1 MTERAP
7 EAQLSKVSEASIR
20 ERTGRGWDEWFGL
33 LDAGGA
39 TGHTHTE
46 ITRWL
51 ATEHKVDSWSRQA
64 ITVGYEQE
72 RGLRAPGQSADGS
85 FSASASKTVHVPVDR
100 LYEAFADAA
109 LRARWLSGDLEVAT
123 TVPAKTFRAAWED
136 GSTRTVA
143 GFTAKGADKAQVA
156 LLHEWLCSRVTA
168 PVVREFGHRPNPTQV
183 DVREFSAPPATA
195 PLHHR
200 PCACE
205 PVRC

>member
-7 EAQLSKVSEASIR
+7 EAQLSKVSDASIR

-33 LDAGGA
+33 LDARGA

-51 ATEHKVDSWSRQA
+51 AAEHKVDSWSRQA

-72 RGLRAPGQSADGS
+72 RGLRAPGQGADGS
-85 FSASASKTVHVPVDR
+85 FSASASKTVAVPVDR

-123 TVPAKTFRAAWED
+123 TVPARTFRAAWED
-136 GSTRTVA
+136 GSTRIVA
-143 GFTAKGADKAQVA
+143 GFTAKGAGKAQVA
-156 LLHEWLCSRVTA
+156 LLHEKLPDA
-168 PVVREFGHRPNPTQV
+168 
-183 DVREFSAPPATA
+183 ATA
-195 PLHHR
+195 AKLKAFWR
-200 PCACE
+200 DRLDALKTLLE
-205 PVRC
+205 G